1 MRFQTTITNWIDRIT
16 QQMGH
21 INIKVQAVYVTV
33 STRILEK
40 INSPRTKPEGS
51 KRIIISSLGR
61 DATFGEELPKLF
73 DASNI
78 LLCKAGLEMCWIR
91 SLLSPTDLRCL
102 QFLTR
107 LQQRVQRARY
117 ALKSF

>member
-1 MRFQTTITNWIDRIT
+1 MQVYPLVVSPFKDLVEPLGHGITIGVDIPVEANLTTICRL
-16 QQMGH
+16 GKVH
-21 INIKVQAVYVTV
+21 II
-33 STRILEK
+33 
-40 INSPRTKPEGS
+40 
-51 KRIIISSLGR
+51 
-61 DATFGEELPKLF
+61 GEELPKLF

-102 QFLTR
+102 QFLIR
-107 LQQRVQRARY
+107 LRQRVQRARY